1 MKFSAILGHAREIE
15 ILKNAASGNK
25 VAHAYLFA
33 GPDGIGKK
41 LVAKAFAAALN
52 CPAGGAEACGICPD
66 CTMMAASTH
75 PNLLELYPTDKD
87 GEKDS
92 QGLIRID
99 QIREVQMGLR
109 LKSESGMK
117 AVIVDGADRLVPA
130 AANAFLKTL
139 EEPPAGSVIILVSS
153 KASDLLPTIISR
165 CQRINFRPIPDEE
178 VKGFLVE
185 KKGLNPNEA
194 GALSRLSGGS
204 LSKAAAFIED
214 GSLQKRRE
222 IIERISAIGPADTA
236 EALKFAEELSKTD
249 ELDAVLEF
257 IKGWYRDRIVAMEGA
272 PHLIAG
278 SLMERHRKD
287 EGIEEF
293 NRLCSAFWAVEEARQ
308 AIAPPRYANKQLT
321 LEVLILKVSGAHF
334 M

>member
-1 MKFSAILGHAREIE
+1 MKFSAILGHARQID
-15 ILKNAASGNK
+15 ILRNAASSGK

-33 GPDGIGKK
+33 GPGGIGKN
-41 LVAKAFAAALN
+41 LVARAFAAALN
-52 CPAGGAEACGICPD
+52 CSSGGSEACGICPD
-66 CTMMAASTH
+66 CAMMAASTH
-75 PNLLELYPTDKD
+75 PNLMELCPTDKD
-87 GEKDS
+87 GERDA

-109 LKSESGMK
+109 LKSERGVK
-117 AVIVDGADRLVPA
+117 TVIVDGADRLVPA

-153 KASDLLPTIISR
+153 KASDLLATIISR
-165 CQRINFRPIPDEE
+165 CQRVNFRPIPDEE

-185 KKGLNPNEA
+185 RKGLNPNEA
-194 GALSRLSGGS
+194 GALARLSGGS
-204 LSKAAAFIED
+204 LSKATAFIDD

-222 IIERISAIGPADTA
+222 VIEKLSAIGPADMA
-236 EALKFAEELSKTD
+236 EALKLAEELSKTD

-257 IKGWYRDRIVAMEGA
+257 IKGWYRDRIVAIEGA

-278 SLMERHRKD
+278 SLMERHMKD
-287 EGIEEF
+287 AGIGEF
-293 NRLCSAFWAVEEARQ
+293 NRLCSAFWAIEEARV

-321 LEVLILKVSGAHF
+321 LEVLMLKLSGAHF